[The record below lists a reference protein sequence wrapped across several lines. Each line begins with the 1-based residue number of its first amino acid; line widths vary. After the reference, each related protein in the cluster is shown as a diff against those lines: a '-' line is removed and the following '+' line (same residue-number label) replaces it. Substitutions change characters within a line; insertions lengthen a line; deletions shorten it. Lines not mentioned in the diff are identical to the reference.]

1 MSTQDLD
8 GRDCTDEATL
18 ADGEF
23 DAAEIDKELI
33 SSRLRQDVLEHSGK
47 IYRFIASSVRL
58 FVTYMIILLI
68 PLSGEDIGPCFS

>member
-33 SSRLRQDVLEHSGK
+33 SARLKKDILEQSKQIHL
-47 IYRFIASSVRL
+47 FIADSVGFSSAC
-58 FVTYMIILLI
+58 ILYSPDL
-68 PLSGEDIGPCFS
+68 LV